1 MYKPEYRQAIC
12 SQVWFPDN
20 ENMPNIFCLLKL
32 RDSHLNVLKV
42 CLRYISFRAW
52 GQGERASNSCGQTL
66 DIYHASWPDTETG
79 SILVTGRI
87 VSPICV
93 ILSTDDLP
101 ASSCL
106 QSPLQT
112 CKPCLTIMM
121 YNIRRRLC
129 QCHTF
134 TNLWMS
140 VISTLIEMLVHKVL
154 RRLCAW
160 WSLGYLLHQTPVS
173 GGFANKPPKFNVET
187 TRPNTNFLLQMMIVI
202 HRLHVCST
210 PPSLNYTFIQR
221 PLASL
226 DILPLVTILPH
237 WTQRWLGC

>member
-1 MYKPEYRQAIC
+1 MSQESYCNLCQNYKPEYRQAIC

-42 CLRYISFRAW
+42 CLRYISIRAW

-66 DIYHASWPDTETG
+66 DIYHASWRETETG

-112 CKPCLTIMM
+112 CKPCCTICGEGCD
-121 YNIRRRLC
+121 RA
-129 QCHTF
+129 T
-134 TNLWMS
+134 
-140 VISTLIEMLVHKVL
+140 
-154 RRLCAW
+154 
-160 WSLGYLLHQTPVS
+160 
-173 GGFANKPPKFNVET
+173 
-187 TRPNTNFLLQMMIVI
+187 LLQIYEWV
-202 HRLHVCST
+202 LSQ
-210 PPSLNYTFIQR
+210 L
-221 PLASL
+221 
-226 DILPLVTILPH
+226 
-237 WTQRWLGC
+237 